1 MSAPNA
7 ASVTC
12 ESIND
17 NFQRE
22 TGRIALGTHRLGLY
36 KDPYLRFVNQSAFP
50 DHMGAIITNTIAQRS
65 LATGSGWSDIGITG
79 GVEVCSETQSSVTNS
94 CLAPVKK
101 VGYAFDQK
109 TFKLRHQAVE
119 SDWICLED
127 VRTSAFPIDD
137 VNNYIKIL
145 ADNINVEWIKRY
157 DNDYLENA
165 TKLSVEA
172 GLDQTTTGITFD
184 SDGLAKISGLT
195 APTSVLTTGVLR
207 AVYDTLYTDNAGD
220 DGDAVTDDGSPVF
233 NIFSER
239 ATVEQLV
246 KINEDI
252 LQDIR
257 CSDRVNDLLGPN
269 GNMLL
274 PKKSYAGY
282 VFHSRPFPKRFNDG
296 AGADAGKLVEVPPY
310 ITASATKG
318 TKAIVNPAYKNA
330 KYTSTVIFHPKAME
344 WLVPNPNLKV
354 GKLVYDAQNYRGDFR
369 WINEYDKQCNPDK
382 NSGYWR
388 AKMACAVKQIFPQWG
403 YYIIHLRCSLAGD
416 LVPCASGSGYGY
428 LVP

>member
-1 MSAPNA
+1 MSAQTA
-7 ASVTC
+7 TTC

-22 TGRIALGTHRLGLY
+22 TGRVALGTYRLGLY
-36 KDPYLRFVNQSAFP
+36 KDPYLRFVSQSAFP
-50 DHMGAIITNTIAQRS
+50 DNMGAVIKNTIAQRS
-65 LATGSGWSDIGITG
+65 ISTGASGWEDIGVTG
-79 GVEVCSETQSSVTNS
+79 GTGADPNNDNS
-94 CLAPVKK
+94 CLPNVRK

-109 TFKLRHQAVE
+109 DFRLRHLAIE

-127 VRTSAFPIDD
+127 VRTSAFPVED

-145 ADNINVEWIKRY
+145 ADNVNVEWIKRY
-157 DNDYLENA
+157 DNDYLA
-165 TKLSVEA
+165 HSTKMSVEV
-172 GLDQTTTGITFD
+172 GMDTDLGQNGGITFTAN
-184 SDGLAKISGLT
+184 GLATITGLT

-207 AVYDTLYTDNAGD
+207 QVYDTLYTSNAGD

-233 NIFSER
+233 NVFAER
-239 ATVEQLV
+239 GTIEQLI

-252 LQDIR
+252 RQDIR
-257 CSDRVNDLLGPN
+257 WSDRVNDLLGSN
-269 GNMLL
+269 GQMLL

-296 AGADAGKLVEVPPY
+296 PNGTLVEVAPY
-310 ITASATKG
+310 TTISATKG
-318 TKAIVNPAYKNA
+318 TKAIINPAYKNA

-344 WLVPNPNLKV
+344 WLVPNPNLRV
-354 GKLVYDAQNYRGDFR
+354 GKLTYDAQNYRGDFR
-369 WINEYDKQCNPDK
+369 WINEYDKNCNPDK

-388 AKMACAVKQIFPQWG
+388 AKMACAVKQNVPEWG
-403 YYIIHLRCSLAGD
+403 YYIVHLRCSLAND

>member
-1 MSAPNA
+1 MSAQVA
-7 ASVTC
+7 TSC
-12 ESIND
+12 ESISD
-17 NFQRE
+17 QFSRE

-36 KDPYLRFVNQSAFP
+36 KDPYLRFVSQSAFP
-50 DHMGAIITNTIAQRS
+50 DNMGAVIKNTIAQRTVT
-65 LATGSGWSDIGITG
+65 TGDNGWEDIGITG
-79 GVEVCSETQSSVTNS
+79 ASGQDNS
-94 CLAPVKK
+94 CLPNVRK
-101 VGYAFDQK
+101 VSYAFDQK
-109 TFKLRHQAVE
+109 DFRLRHLAIE

-145 ADNINVEWIKRY
+145 ADNVNVEWIKRY
-157 DNDYLENA
+157 DNDYLQHS
-165 TKLSVEA
+165 TKMSVEA
-172 GLDQTTTGITFD
+172 GMDTTVSGITFNAA
-184 SDGLAKISGLT
+184 GLSTISGLT

-207 AVYDTLYTDNAGD
+207 QIYDTLYTDNAGD

-233 NIFSER
+233 NVFAER
-239 ATVEQLV
+239 GTIEQLI

-252 LQDIR
+252 RQDIR
-257 CSDRVNDLLGPN
+257 WSDRVNDLLGPN
-269 GNMLL
+269 GQMLL

-296 AGADAGKLVEVPPY
+296 AGGALVEVPPY
-310 ITASATKG
+310 ISAGASVNGNNKY
-318 TKAIVNPAYKNA
+318 IVNPAYKNA

-354 GKLVYDAQNYRGDFR
+354 GKLTYDAQNYRGDFR
-369 WINEYDKQCNPDK
+369 WINEYDKNCNPDK

-388 AKMACAVKQIFPQWG
+388 AKMACAVKQMFPQWG
-403 YYIIHLRCSLAGD
+403 YYIVHLRCSLAND

>member
-1 MSAPNA
+1 MSAQVA
-7 ASVTC
+7 TSC
-12 ESIND
+12 EAISD
-17 NFQRE
+17 QFVRE
-22 TGRIALGTHRLGLY
+22 QGRVALGTHRLGLY
-36 KDPYLRFVNQSAFP
+36 KDPYLRLVTQSAFP
-50 DHMGAIITNTIAQRS
+50 DHMGKTITNVVAQRTI
-65 LATGSGWSDIGITG
+65 ATGSGWEEMGISGDPT
-79 GVEVCSETQSSVTNS
+79 SADNS
-94 CLAPVKK
+94 CLPPVKK
-101 VGYAFDQK
+101 VGYAFDTK
-109 TFKLRHQAVE
+109 TFSLRHQAVE

-127 VRTSAFPIDD
+127 LRTSAFPIDD
-137 VNNYIKIL
+137 INNYVKSL
-145 ADNINVEWIKRY
+145 ADNVNVEWIKRY
-157 DNDYLENA
+157 DNDYLSHVNI
-165 TKLSVEA
+165 LSVEA
-172 GLDQTTTGITFD
+172 GFD
-184 SDGLAKISGLT
+184 SQIGTGVTFSGDAATITGLT

-207 AVYDTLYTDNAGD
+207 QIYDTLYTDNAGD

-233 NIFSER
+233 NVMSDR
-239 ATVEQLV
+239 ATIEQLV

-252 LQDIR
+252 RQDIR
-257 CSDRVNDLLGPN
+257 WSDRVNDLLGPN
-269 GNMLL
+269 GQMLL

-296 AGADAGKLVEVPPY
+296 DNGTLVEVPPY
-310 ITASATKG
+310 ITTGATKG

-354 GKLVYDAQNYRGDFR
+354 GKAVYEAQNYRGDFR
-369 WINEYDKQCNPDK
+369 WLAEYDKHCNPDR

-403 YYIIHLRCSLAGD
+403 YYIIHLRCSLAND

>member
-1 MSAPNA
+1 MSAP
-7 ASVTC
+7 SGLTC

-36 KDPYLRFVNQSAFP
+36 KDPYLRLVSQSAFP
-50 DHMGAIITNTIAQRS
+50 DHMGAIIKNTIAQRTI
-65 LATGSGWSDIGITG
+65 ATGSGWEDVGVTG
-79 GVEVCSETQSSVTNS
+79 VSGETNS

-109 TFKLRHQAVE
+109 DFRLRHQAVE
-119 SDWICLED
+119 SNWICLED

-145 ADNINVEWIKRY
+145 ADNVNVEWIKRY
-157 DNDYLENA
+157 DNDYLANVNI
-165 TKLSVEA
+165 LSVEA
-172 GLDQTTTGITFD
+172 GFDTQIGTGVAFTNDLATIT
-184 SDGLAKISGLT
+184 GLT

-207 AVYDTLYTDNAGD
+207 QIYDTLYTDNAGD

-233 NIFSER
+233 NVMSDR

-246 KINEDI
+246 KLNEDI
-252 LQDIR
+252 RQDIR
-257 CSDRVNDLLGPN
+257 WSDRINDLLGPN

-296 AGADAGKLVEVPPY
+296 AEGALVEVPPY
-310 ITASATKG
+310 VSAGASVNGQTKYV
-318 TKAIVNPAYKNA
+318 VNPAYKNA

-354 GKLVYDAQNYRGDFR
+354 GKLSYDAQNYRGDFR
-369 WINEYDKQCNPDK
+369 WINEFDKTCNPDK

-388 AKMACAVKQIFPQWG
+388 AKMACAVKQIYPQWG
-403 YYIIHLRCSLAGD
+403 YYLIHLRCSLAGD

>member
-1 MSAPNA
+1 MSAQVA
-7 ASVTC
+7 TSC
-12 ESIND
+12 ESISD
-17 NFQRE
+17 QFSRE

-36 KDPYLRFVNQSAFP
+36 KDPYLRFVSQSAFP
-50 DHMGAIITNTIAQRS
+50 DGMGSVIKNTIAQRTVT
-65 LATGSGWSDIGITG
+65 TGANGWEDIGVTG
-79 GVEVCSETQSSVTNS
+79 LSGQDNA
-94 CLAPVKK
+94 CLPNVRK
-101 VGYAFDQK
+101 VSYAFDQK
-109 TFKLRHQAVE
+109 DFRLRHLAIE

-145 ADNINVEWIKRY
+145 ADNVNVEWIKRY
-157 DNDYLENA
+157 DNDYLQFA
-165 TKLSVEA
+165 TKMSVEA
-172 GLDQTTTGITFD
+172 GMDTTVSGITFD
-184 SDGLAKISGLT
+184 AAGLSSISGLT

-207 AVYDTLYTDNAGD
+207 QIYDTLYTDNAGD

-233 NIFSER
+233 NVFAER
-239 ATVEQLV
+239 GTIEQLI

-252 LQDIR
+252 RQDIR
-257 CSDRVNDLLGPN
+257 WSDRVNDLLGPN
-269 GNMLL
+269 GQMLL

-296 AGADAGKLVEVPPY
+296 DGGALVEVPPY
-310 ITASATKG
+310 VSAGASVNGNNKYV
-318 TKAIVNPAYKNA
+318 VNPAYKNA

-354 GKLVYDAQNYRGDFR
+354 GKLTYDAQNYRGDFR
-369 WINEYDKQCNPDK
+369 WINQYDKNCNPDL

-388 AKMACAVKQIFPQWG
+388 AKMACAVKQVFPQYG
-403 YYIIHLRCSLAGD
+403 YYIVHLRCSLAND

>member
-1 MSAPNA
+1 MSAP
-7 ASVTC
+7 SGLTC

-36 KDPYLRFVNQSAFP
+36 KDPYLRLVTQSAFP
-50 DHMGAIITNTIAQRS
+50 DGMGAIIKNTIAQRTV
-65 LATGSGWSDIGITG
+65 ATGSGWEDVGVTG
-79 GVEVCSETQSSVTNS
+79 VSGETNS

-109 TFKLRHQAVE
+109 DFRLRHQAVE
-119 SDWICLED
+119 SNYICLED

-145 ADNINVEWIKRY
+145 ADNVNVEWIKRY
-157 DNDYLENA
+157 DNDYLANVNI
-165 TKLSVEA
+165 LSVEA
-172 GLDQTTTGITFD
+172 GFDTQIGTGITFSND
-184 SDGLAKISGLT
+184 LATITGLT

-207 AVYDTLYTDNAGD
+207 QIYDALYTDNAGD

-233 NIFSER
+233 NVMADR

-246 KINEDI
+246 KLNEDI
-252 LQDIR
+252 RQDIR
-257 CSDRVNDLLGPN
+257 WSDRINDLLGPN
-269 GNMLL
+269 GHMLL

-296 AGADAGKLVEVPPY
+296 AEGTLVEVAPY
-310 ITASATKG
+310 VSAGASVNGQTKFV
-318 TKAIVNPAYKNA
+318 VNPAYKNA

-354 GKLVYDAQNYRGDFR
+354 GKLTYDAQNYRGDFR
-369 WINEYDKQCNPDK
+369 WINEFDKTCNPDK

-403 YYIIHLRCSLAGD
+403 YYIVHLRCSLAND

>member
-1 MSAPNA
+1 MSAP
-7 ASVTC
+7 SGLTC

-36 KDPYLRFVNQSAFP
+36 KDPYLRLVSQSAFP
-50 DHMGAIITNTIAQRS
+50 DGMGAIIKNTIAQRTV
-65 LATGSGWSDIGITG
+65 ATGSGWEDVGVTG
-79 GVEVCSETQSSVTNS
+79 VSGETNS

-109 TFKLRHQAVE
+109 DFRLRHQAVE
-119 SDWICLED
+119 SNYICLED

-145 ADNINVEWIKRY
+145 ADNVNVEWIKRY
-157 DNDYLENA
+157 DNDYLANVNQ
-165 TKLSVEA
+165 LSVEA
-172 GLDQTTTGITFD
+172 GFDTQIGTGVTFSGDLATIT
-184 SDGLAKISGLT
+184 GLT

-207 AVYDTLYTDNAGD
+207 QIYDTLYTDNAGD

-233 NIFSER
+233 NVMSDR
-239 ATVEQLV
+239 ATIEQLV
-246 KINEDI
+246 KLNEDI
-252 LQDIR
+252 RQDIR
-257 CSDRVNDLLGPN
+257 WSDRINDLLGPN

-296 AGADAGKLVEVPPY
+296 AEGALVEVAPY
-310 ITASATKG
+310 VSAGASVNGQTKYV
-318 TKAIVNPAYKNA
+318 VNPAYKNA

-354 GKLVYDAQNYRGDFR
+354 GKLSYDAQNYRGDFR
-369 WINEYDKQCNPDK
+369 WINEFDKTCNPDK

-388 AKMACAVKQIFPQWG
+388 AKMACAVKQIFPEWG
-403 YYIIHLRCSLAGD
+403 YYLIHLRCSLAGD